1 MVSCEVRR
9 VEESERERT
18 RGIAKPGVQK
28 GLEEYGN
35 RTQPLGSRQRLHVVR
50 GAQVT
55 GIAGAGRSRPLLA
68 GAPGN
73 EARAMLTEA
82 EVERIRQGVRN
93 GARSS
98 QALTW
103 VAMLLQ
109 DRDDR
114 VARDREIAVR
124 LLSESWGWS
133 DVPPPAPPLRALRSA
148 RQPFE
153 RAQAEQE

>member
-1 MVSCEVRR
+1 
-9 VEESERERT
+9 
-18 RGIAKPGVQK
+18 
-28 GLEEYGN
+28 
-35 RTQPLGSRQRLHVVR
+35 
-50 GAQVT
+50 
-55 GIAGAGRSRPLLA
+55 
-68 GAPGN
+68 
-73 EARAMLTEA
+73 MLTEA
-82 EVERIRQGVRN
+82 EVERIREGVRN

-133 DVPPPAPPLRALRSA
+133 DAPAPAAPVRALRSV
-148 RQPFE
+148 RQSFE
-153 RAQAEQE
+153 RAQAEHE